1 MEHHV
6 STSIIVPADRLP
18 PTPVARPAPEQIMP
32 DKIDPS
38 VVTAFLRRRYPIIL
52 GVLLACLCLGVFITL
67 RQTPIYLSTAQITL
81 VPRVEQIAPVSDQD
95 RANAQSNIS
104 EMYLDTQVDVITSAP
119 NIAAVV
125 DRFDL
130 ARDPRFRPDGVTEA
144 DARRFASDYVRSVAT
159 AYRPGATYS
168 ITIAVQS
175 TNSQEAARIANALA
189 EQYTSGTLDE
199 KDAEDRRA
207 LAEISQRMDQARGQ
221 SVADAAALQRY
232 RLANNL
238 PSTND
243 KSLTEQEI
251 SAYNQQVTS
260 ARAEAAEDA
269 ARLTT
274 ARQQLGAG
282 SSGDDVGES
291 LGSPVIS
298 SLRQQQANYA
308 AEVAALSSKYRPNHP
323 DLVRARGQ
331 LAAINNQIREEIQ
344 RVVSNLSAKARVSQQ
359 RVASLTGSLNTS
371 QGALR
376 RQNVAMVS
384 LQDYEQ
390 KAGASKDLYESYLTR
405 YKEMAA
411 RIGIRQPEASILHYA
426 EAAQRPTRPNM
437 LLNLLFASALGFGLG
452 LAAAVFTDRLSS
464 GITSGDEIETK
475 LGARYL
481 CAIPELSSVVDRKD
495 RTNPVDSV
503 LDDPR
508 TAFAESLRNLRAS
521 IAFAVERPKI
531 IAMTSALPGEG
542 KTTICLALGRSMAA
556 NHSAILLIDCDVRRR
571 GTSRW
576 LDSDPKTGLLEV
588 LRGNARL
595 EDAVVIDERS
605 GLHILPL
612 AAAGDDEHDL
622 LTGGQMDAL
631 LAHASSLYDA
641 VILDTAPVLAIADA
655 RLLLSKADASIVTVR
670 WRKTPEAALRSALRM
685 LPGEHV
691 RLAGVVISRMD
702 MRTQSRYG
710 QDENAFYKAYKNYY
724 A

>member
-1 MEHHV
+1 M
-6 STSIIVPADRLP
+6 IIPADRVPATLP
-18 PTPVARPAPEQIMP
+18 VRTAPEPVVP
-32 DKIDPS
+32 DRIDPS
-38 VVTAFLRRRYPIIL
+38 VVTAFLRRRYPVIL
-52 GVLLACLCLGVFITL
+52 GVLLACLCLGVFFTL

-81 VPRVEQIAPVSDQD
+81 APRVEQIAPVSEQD
-95 RANAQSNIS
+95 RATGQSTIS

-125 DRFDL
+125 ERLGL
-130 ARDPRFRPDGVTEA
+130 ARDPRFRPEGATDA
-144 DARRFASDYVRSVAT
+144 DAKRFAADYVRSVAT

-175 TNSQEAARIANALA
+175 TSAQEAARIANALA
-189 EQYTSGTLDE
+189 EQYTAGTLDE
-199 KDAEDRRA
+199 KDAGDRRA
-207 LAEISQRMDQARGQ
+207 LAEISDRMAQARAQ

-238 PSTND
+238 PSTSD

-251 SAYNQQVTS
+251 SAYNQQVTA

-269 ARLTT
+269 ARLAT

-331 LAAINNQIREEIQ
+331 LDAISGQIREEIQ
-344 RVVSNLSAKARVSQQ
+344 RVISNLSAKARVSQQ
-359 RVASLTGSLNTS
+359 RLASLNGSLNVS

-426 EAAQRPTRPNM
+426 EASPRPTRPNM
-437 LLNLLFASALGFGLG
+437 LLNLLFATALGLGLG
-452 LAAAVFTDRLSS
+452 LALAVFTDRLSS
-464 GITSGDEIETK
+464 GITAGDEIESK
-475 LGARYL
+475 FGARYL
-481 CAIPELSSVVDRKD
+481 CSIPELDSVVDRKE
-495 RTNPVDSV
+495 RGSPVDSV

-521 IAFAVERPKI
+521 IAFAVDQPKI

-556 NHSAILLIDCDVRRR
+556 SHSAILLIDCDVRRR
-571 GTSRW
+571 GTTRW
-576 LDSDPKTGLLEV
+576 LDVEPKSGLVEV
-588 LRGNARL
+588 LRGEARL
-595 EDAVVIDERS
+595 EDAVVVDERS

-612 AAAGDDEHDL
+612 SAAADDEHEL
-622 LTGGQMDAL
+622 LTGAQMDAL
-631 LAHASSLYDA
+631 LARASSLYDA
-641 VILDTAPVLAIADA
+641 IILDTAPVLAIADA

-702 MRTQSRYG
+702 MRLQSRFG